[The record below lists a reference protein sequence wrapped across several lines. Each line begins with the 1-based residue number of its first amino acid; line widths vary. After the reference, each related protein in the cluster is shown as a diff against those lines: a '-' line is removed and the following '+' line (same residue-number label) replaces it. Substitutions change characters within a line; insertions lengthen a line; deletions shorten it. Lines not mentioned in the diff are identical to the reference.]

1 MCACLCLSFLKNL
14 PPEMREAQE
23 KKLEGLKK
31 QQEIHTRLAVER
43 KIFLRDR
50 KIKFF
55 GMVLFFCAIGSDVV
69 VQFEFHMFWY
79 EYCVNIFLIR
89 EKKDRKEN
97 KAFGETAARC
107 LWSGPRGR
115 SC

>member
-1 MCACLCLSFLKNL
+1 MRAPSRFFWKDL
-14 PPEMREAQE
+14 PPDVREAQE

-55 GMVLFFCAIGSDVV
+55 GMISYLCVVISDVV
-69 VQFEFHMFWY
+69 VHFTFHGF
-79 EYCVNIFLIR
+79 
-89 EKKDRKEN
+89 
-97 KAFGETAARC
+97 
-107 LWSGPRGR
+107 
-115 SC
+115 